1 MRLLKLQEEKDGPLT
16 QSANTQLRVK
26 KTRKLG
32 HIDPKA
38 KKRTMM
44 TRMRIIANTR
54 QRNGIN
60 PKAAVKAG
68 KRVGGLKAERRVIS
82 TKVMTE
88 EVAQGAKTKM

>member
-1 MRLLKLQEEKDGPLT
+1 MRVLKPQEKRDGSLT
-16 QSANTQLRVK
+16 QSTNTQLRVK

-44 TRMRIIANTR
+44 RRMRIIANTR

-60 PKAAVKAG
+60 LKAAVKAE
-68 KRVGGLKAERRVIS
+68 KRVGGLKAKRRVTS

-88 EVAQGAKTKM
+88 EVAQGAKTKL

>member
-38 KKRTMM
+38 KKRRMM
-44 TRMRIIANTR
+44 RKMRILANTR

-60 PKAAVKAG
+60 PKAAVKAE
-68 KRVGGLKAERRVIS
+68 KRVGGLKAERRVTS

-88 EVAQGAKTKM
+88 EVAQRAKTKM